1 MLDWQNKK
9 WIKVIAVILV
19 ITFISYDIAWAVDF
33 SPIPLFKT
41 APNFIPKIT
50 DFISNKLLRRFVPRN
65 NAIHDQNQK
74 PQETELS
81 FRSQLI
87 PSKKYEED
95 SGFQRLDT
103 VKEMMKR
110 QMEDMQR
117 RQNIENDR
125 NRNLYNQ
132 YQINKSIY
140 LQEQQKG
147 QGVQDIQDQ
156 VNKARGATTNAA
168 SAGGEYSY
176 ALNKDGSRV
185 NYTDGLPSSIENDP
199 ITDSYGYVSHKN
211 TKNMKYDSNRLMV
224 AYDAE
229 VIDALGNT
237 TRIEWRNGTY
247 SSDSVWWADNNS
259 NAGKYLLGYTETITD
274 PYGTTTMREWSTT
287 RDAYNSAKKYLSYH
301 EIVKNAI
308 GNVTSTT
315 DWSKPTYDGDNVT
328 GYHQVTRD
336 SYGNAYTTDWT
347 GVYNK
352 ANRLISVVS
361 KDKQEN
367 RDMSESES
375 DTTTTYTYDTDDK
388 LISAVGKTKVKG
400 DDGFANFYE
409 GTTDH
414 IYKILNG
421 QLKLVDNVTN
431 TKYDNADG
439 SENTADGFVEYTYD
453 NKGLLINAN
462 GYSASNGIDVFGNKT
477 TSKTVDMYDIVA
489 SQAKRATS
497 ITTNESEDIFGS
509 TTNSQSVTEYLYNDV
524 GDLVY
529 ARGYT
534 DTTGQDVFG
543 DTYSTHTVH
552 EYA

>member
-1 MLDWQNKK
+1 
-9 WIKVIAVILV
+9 
-19 ITFISYDIAWAVDF
+19 
-33 SPIPLFKT
+33 
-41 APNFIPKIT
+41 
-50 DFISNKLLRRFVPRN
+50 
-65 NAIHDQNQK
+65 
-74 PQETELS
+74 
-81 FRSQLI
+81 
-87 PSKKYEED
+87 
-95 SGFQRLDT
+95 
-103 VKEMMKR
+103 
-110 QMEDMQR
+110 
-117 RQNIENDR
+117 
-125 NRNLYNQ
+125 

-185 NYTDGLPSSIENDP
+185 NYTDGLPSSIENESM
-199 ITDSYGYVSHKN
+199 TDSYGYVSHKN
-211 TKNMKYDSNRLMV
+211 TKNMRYDSNRLMV

-229 VIDALGNT
+229 VIDSLGNT
-237 TRIEWRNGTY
+237 TRIEWRNGAY

-336 SYGNAYTTDWT
+336 SYGNIYTTDWT
-347 GVYNK
+347 GVYSK
-352 ANRLISVVS
+352 ANRLISIVS

-375 DTTTTYTYDTDDK
+375 NATTTYTYDTDDK
-388 LISAVGKTKVKG
+388 LISAVGKTEVKG

-409 GTTDH
+409 GATDH

-439 SENTADGFVEYTYD
+439 SENTSDGFIEYTY
-453 NKGLLINAN
+453 NSKGLLINAN
-462 GYSASNGIDVFGNKT
+462 GYSASNGMDVFGNKT
-477 TSKTVDMYDIVA
+477 TSKTVDMYNIVA
-489 SQAKRATS
+489 SQARRATS

-552 EYA
+552 DYAIINGEARVVNSETGGNLMNPFSSVSEMVSGLEEALNSLSTMAEPEKESFLKSIGLGGVSIVSLTTAGISTIINWLSKATTKVINCAVDVLYNILSNLRVQFTKEEIAQRSLLVDILTGV